1 MLIFI
6 IFFLNIYFKNFVILK
21 QKKKDIIYIKRE
33 RLGNNKK
40 LKNNNKQ
47 KYQYL
52 QRNKINQWK
61 KKEQKVKGKL
71 CKIKFWIKKKN
82 KILTK
87 KVFFCW
93 I

>member
-61 KKEQKVKGKL
+61 KKSKKL
-71 CKIKFWIKKKN
+71 KENCAKLSFELKKN
-82 KILTK
+82 
-87 KVFFCW
+87 
-93 I
+93 